1 MARAVGIDLGTTD
14 SVVCVLQA
22 GEPTVI
28 PNAEG
33 SRTTPSVVAFAK
45 DGEVLVGEAARRQAV
60 TNASRTICSVKR
72 RMGTDWSI
80 PIGEKTFSA
89 QEISAFVL
97 RKLKRDAEAYLGEKV
112 TAAVITVPAY
122 FSQAQRQA
130 TREAGELAGLDVL
143 RVISEPSAAG
153 LGHALGKSG
162 KTALVVR
169 LGGGTFDVSLVDV
182 AEEAH
187 VEHVVQVKAT
197 SGDDRLGGDDWDQA
211 VADYLVTRFENLH
224 GVDLSSDRTAVQR
237 LREAAETAKIELSSS
252 SQTTIEL
259 PYLAAS
265 AEGPLHLNECVTRAR
280 FQELTRGL
288 LERCKAPVQRVL
300 KDAAVPVRNIDQ
312 VVLVGGGS
320 RMPAVADLMCELTGG
335 KTPSRAAHGDE
346 VVAIGAALQAGV
358 LTGVR
363 KDVLLL
369 DAVPMPLGVETAG
382 GVMTVV
388 VERSTTIPT
397 RCSEIFTTAEDMP
410 GGDARPIVFHVH
422 QGDHPAAAH
431 NHRLGTLALT
441 GLPPARRG
449 VPRIEL
455 TLEIDANGTVS
466 ALAKDLDSERV
477 WPMVGVGGTEPYK
490 EGIAV
495 VTVVKPEA
503 EQPESASGEPPS
515 EQVSAAVERERLGGH
530 QTTYHAKPRGL
541 MVPAVLATA
550 FLVLTGIGITI
561 PNMYQVAVCGLLT
574 AVFGALLLGARYANR
589 RYAQLQIFDQGLVV
603 VDADGR
609 PTACRWDALSVR
621 QKVVDH
627 YHYGVPQGRSH
638 AYTLKGPD
646 GETLLHPGGIPY
658 PEHWGPAIQDAVTE
672 AQLPIALAAVRRGE
686 TVSFGDISVN
696 RDAVT
701 AYGRSVTWDRIRQ
714 ISVEAGTVSLN
725 VAGKWLPLTSTK
737 VSSIPNFFVFHA
749 LAEHLR
755 RSA

>member
-14 SVVCVLQA
+14 SVVCVLQD

-33 SRTTPSVVAFAK
+33 FRTTPSVVAFAK

-60 TNASRTICSVKR
+60 TNASRTVCSVKR
-72 RMGTDWSI
+72 RMGTDWSV
-80 PIGEKTFSA
+80 PIDEKTFSA
-89 QEISAFVL
+89 QQISAFVL

-122 FSQAQRQA
+122 FCQAQRQA
-130 TREAGELAGLDVL
+130 TREAGELAGLDVP

-153 LGHALGKSG
+153 LGHALGKRG

-182 AEEAH
+182 AEDAH
-187 VEHVVQVKAT
+187 GEHVVQVKAT

-224 GVDLSSDRTAVQR
+224 GVDLSSDKTAMQR
-237 LREAAETAKIELSSS
+237 LREAAEAAKIELSSS

-265 AEGPLHLNECVTRAR
+265 AEGPLHLYERVTRAR

-288 LERCKAPVQRVL
+288 LER
-300 KDAAVPVRNIDQ
+300 
-312 VVLVGGGS
+312 
-320 RMPAVADLMCELTGG
+320 
-335 KTPSRAAHGDE
+335 
-346 VVAIGAALQAGV
+346 
-358 LTGVR
+358 
-363 KDVLLL
+363 
-369 DAVPMPLGVETAG
+369 
-382 GVMTVV
+382 
-388 VERSTTIPT
+388 
-397 RCSEIFTTAEDMP
+397 SE
-410 GGDARPIVFHVH
+410 
-422 QGDHPAAAH
+422 
-431 NHRLGTLALT
+431 
-441 GLPPARRG
+441 
-449 VPRIEL
+449 
-455 TLEIDANGTVS
+455 
-466 ALAKDLDSERV
+466 K
-477 WPMVGVGGTEPYK
+477 
-490 EGIAV
+490 
-495 VTVVKPEA
+495 
-503 EQPESASGEPPS
+503 
-515 EQVSAAVERERLGGH
+515 VSAAVERERLGGH

-541 MVPAVLATA
+541 MVPAVLAAA

-589 RYAQLQIFDQGLVV
+589 RYAQLQIFEQGLVV

-609 PTACRWDALSVR
+609 PAACRWDALSVR

-646 GETLLHPGGIPY
+646 GETLLHPGVIPY

-701 AYGRSVTWDRIRQ
+701 AYGRSVTWDQIRQ

-725 VAGKWLPLTSTK
+725 VAGKWLPLTSRK
-737 VSSIPNFFVFHA
+737 VSQIPNFFVFHA